1 MILVASARRYL
12 GTYFVLLRHFA
23 QSSSWRFALMLA
35 AVVASAVLHPI
46 PFVLL
51 AELLHSAQA
60 GASDVALGWHAW
72 TVRLK
77 PDAAVLAV
85 FLFGS
90 ASFLFSYGVGR
101 LVNAETI
108 AWQGRLFWQLTGSL
122 TRIARWDQLIDPGV
136 VLRPQP
142 LAARLDGAVR
152 GAFPIGRLVE
162 TGMRDAMMVLI
173 LMSALIWQDAR
184 DMAVLG
190 FLSLLFVPAYGMAI
204 SRLVRMQ
211 AKSNAGLARLRQP
224 VLGLISGEIM
234 RRTGRGLDQAAIPA
248 ETTEALS
255 QAFGSQSHLLNE
267 QNAVTVVG
275 GVHVFA
281 AFYGVYLSEG
291 RSLMALP
298 AEKLTFFF
306 FLVLMLR
313 SLISLVGLMS
323 RLSRGYERLGLLR
336 SLLYPPTKSPLAP
349 QGDGAI
355 GFVVVPQVAAGEQFV
370 APPVSAGQTM
380 VLLAPDVNFGF
391 QLLPLANA
399 LQPRFAFAAATHAGL
414 TRHIP
419 LLREADMP
427 ALLAGGIIAG
437 EPGLLRLPH
446 AGPVAIRPEPLDLSL
461 TPVVALTVAAW
472 ERLVRTETVAL
483 ANAGRV
489 LVIALAGWKI
499 PSSVPDGLIYALSNG
514 RHVIAAGDR
523 SSLAAPL
530 ATLAEGIAASKPVTE
545 DDDEEL

>member
-291 RSLMALP
+291 RSLMAL
-298 AEKLTFFF
+298 
-306 FLVLMLR
+306 
-313 SLISLVGLMS
+313 
-323 RLSRGYERLGLLR
+323 
-336 SLLYPPTKSPLAP
+336 
-349 QGDGAI
+349 QI
-355 GFVVVPQVAAGEQFV
+355 GRA
-370 APPVSAGQTM
+370 
-380 VLLAPDVNFGF
+380 
-391 QLLPLANA
+391 
-399 LQPRFAFAAATHAGL
+399 
-414 TRHIP
+414 
-419 LLREADMP
+419 
-427 ALLAGGIIAG
+427 
-437 EPGLLRLPH
+437 
-446 AGPVAIRPEPLDLSL
+446 
-461 TPVVALTVAAW
+461 
-472 ERLVRTETVAL
+472 
-483 ANAGRV
+483 
-489 LVIALAGWKI
+489 
-499 PSSVPDGLIYALSNG
+499 
-514 RHVIAAGDR
+514 HV
-523 SSLAAPL
+523 
-530 ATLAEGIAASKPVTE
+530 
-545 DDDEEL
+545 